1 MINEVKKMSVHNV
14 NENMSTCSAA
24 HVRSMLLKVMTLA
37 MQEMHLNKVHFL
49 RDRISQSER
58 KNLKRH
64 DDKTLTYKDHN
75 VAEKQLNSVAETVD
89 CKQLVSHA
97 IVRVLTI
104 HKMIYNFS
112 SKFVVKLIKTLQ
124 QEDKFDVKLQVSK
137 MMNIQKRDV
146 EAWTLNNQEMIKY
159 NKVLYVS
166 KDLSIREELL
176 KHHHNDSLIKHFDA
190 DKISKLLNCKYYWK
204 SMIKNVKEYINTCD
218 ICQRVKM
225 KHHLSY
231 DKLRSLFQSMSLW
244 KEITMNFIT
253 DLSFS
258 KWKEV
263 MYDLILV
270 IVDHYMKMM
279 HYLFM
284 KKTLTVVELAKLFFE
299 KIVLRYEIS
308 NDIIINK
315 DSLFISTF
323 WSKIYFHAKM
333 KWWLSTVFHSQTDD

>member
-146 EAWTLNNQEMIKY
+146 EA
-159 NKVLYVS
+159 
-166 KDLSIREELL
+166 
-176 KHHHNDSLIKHFDA
+176 
-190 DKISKLLNCKYYWK
+190 
-204 SMIKNVKEYINTCD
+204 
-218 ICQRVKM
+218 
-225 KHHLSY
+225 
-231 DKLRSLFQSMSLW
+231 
-244 KEITMNFIT
+244 
-253 DLSFS
+253 
-258 KWKEV
+258 
-263 MYDLILV
+263 
-270 IVDHYMKMM
+270 
-279 HYLFM
+279 
-284 KKTLTVVELAKLFFE
+284 
-299 KIVLRYEIS
+299 
-308 NDIIINK
+308 
-315 DSLFISTF
+315 
-323 WSKIYFHAKM
+323 
-333 KWWLSTVFHSQTDD
+333 